1 MTKTEF
7 PSTPHGQGKP
17 LPPLLFPQPV
27 TRCLFCEG
35 RGQGQWQQCSPTP
48 SPESP
53 RGWELADSSPQNVVN
68 VALSAFSCTGKSPT
82 QRPPPKREKELKVDK
97 SCAGQD

>member
-1 MTKTEF
+1 MIKTEF
-7 PSTPHGQGKP
+7 PSAPHGQGKP

-27 TRCLFCEG
+27 TRCLLCEG
-35 RGQGQWQQCSPTP
+35 RGPCQWQQCSPAP

-68 VALSAFSCTGKSPT
+68 VAPSAFSCTGKSPT
-82 QRPPPKREKELKVDK
+82 QRAPPKLEKELKVDK
-97 SCAGQD
+97 SYARQD